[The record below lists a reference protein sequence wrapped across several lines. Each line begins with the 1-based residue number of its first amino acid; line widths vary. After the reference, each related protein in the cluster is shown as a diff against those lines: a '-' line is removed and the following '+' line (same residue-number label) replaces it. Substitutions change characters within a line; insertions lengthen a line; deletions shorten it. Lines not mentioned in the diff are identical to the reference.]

1 MDIQEKIKAIE
12 NWFDEHKTFVT
23 GQEIDNPDIRKAGI
37 VDGNSRCRVILE
49 NGRSVSLGSSGDDVI
64 DSLYAFVEDALRK
77 NAEYERKKQEEKD
90 KEMRLCSS
98 VREWFERHPGRKF
111 CDASY
116 PLAGSDYKIVGIEK
130 VAEGIFSLKT
140 YTGGGC
146 ELTHWGLDVLAG
158 VVSAMRD

>member
-1 MDIQEKIKAIE
+1 MDRQEKIKAVE
-12 NWFDEHKTFVT
+12 NWFSEHKTFVT
-23 GQEIDNPDIRKAGI
+23 GQEIDNPGIEKAGVI
-37 VDGNSRCRVILE
+37 DDSGRFRVITAK
-49 NGRSVSLGSSGDDVI
+49 GKSVSLGSSRDDVI
-64 DSLYAFVEDALRK
+64 DSLYAFVDDALRK
-77 NAEYERKKQEEKD
+77 DAEYERKKQEEKD
-90 KEMRLCSS
+90 KEKRLCAS

-130 VAEGIFSLKT
+130 VADGIFSLKT

-158 VVSAMRD
+158 VVNAMRE